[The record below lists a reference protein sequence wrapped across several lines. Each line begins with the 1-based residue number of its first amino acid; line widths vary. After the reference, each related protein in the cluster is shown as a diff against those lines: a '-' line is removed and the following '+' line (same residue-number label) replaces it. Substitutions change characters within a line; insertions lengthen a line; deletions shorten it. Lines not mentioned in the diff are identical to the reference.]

1 MCGSR
6 TYPYPHHRGSL
17 EILRGR
23 GGSKAKIFQ
32 GKYQRKLEFPEG
44 LGVQT
49 SVGGSMDIFW
59 NNTIW
64 QRNFS
69 NRIKSGFIVPC
80 AILWDFCNSN
90 DISTQNLWKCIKLG
104 VQNFSK
110 DSYKVKFENITG
122 RSLLYA
128 FGL

>member
-1 MCGSR
+1 MVPENIHTPTTEG
-6 TYPYPHHRGSL
+6 HWKFQG
-17 EILRGR
+17 G
-23 GGSKAKIFQ
+23 GGSQRPKFFKESISINWNFQ
-32 GKYQRKLEFPEG
+32 SGGEFKP
-44 LGVQT
+44 LL
-49 SVGGSMDIFW
+49 GGSMEIFW

-69 NRIKSGFIVPC
+69 NGIKSGFIVPC
-80 AILWDFCNSN
+80 AVLWDFCNSN

-122 RSLLYA
+122 
-128 FGL
+128 